1 MWPGCHDIGTFDHIV
16 WTCPCR
22 PCNMDIRISQLD
34 RVKFSWLGLGGSF
47 LVRLLTWIVF
57 MLGLCLC
64 NVAFGIS
71 GMALSAMSGP
81 AHVCSFAMFIFGFAL
96 FFHPFDLGLITG
108 GSPVLC
114 SGLLGPVAWV
124 MALTCLVPV
133 HVRCSFGG
141 SSHKSFTHTP
151 RFLQVLFIYC
161 FSGLTAML
169 LQ

>member
-1 MWPGCHDIGTFDHIV
+1 MVSAGHCHTVLLRSDGNVVAIGDSGHGQCEIPALEEGT
-16 WTCPCR
+16 TYT
-22 PCNMDIRISQLD
+22 Q
-34 RVKFSWLGLGGSF
+34 
-47 LVRLLTWIVF
+47 TWIVF

-71 GMALSAMSGP
+71 GMALSAMLGP
-81 AHVCSFAMFIFGFAL
+81 AHVCSFAMCIFGFAL

-141 SSHKSFTHTP
+141 SSHKSFTRTS
-151 RFLQVLFIYC
+151 RFLQQCSY
-161 FSGLTAML
+161 SASPE
-169 LQ
+169 